1 MNPWNLDLDLDLD
14 VNAHGVHAILD
25 DRVERAI
32 IMFTDIML
40 VYWPTPIDFG
50 SISPERDG
58 LTASWDRQQ
67 HRDVVELV
75 WCANGERS
83 LYRPQAVQPV
93 QARFPRH
100 FAAHPA
106 QDARRAVG
114 QATER
119 PSMRSRARSRA
130 SSFVKVPVLVL

>member
-1 MNPWNLDLDLDLD
+1 MVRPCPSRL
-14 VNAHGVHAILD
+14 G
-25 DRVERAI
+25 R
-32 IMFTDIML
+32 
-40 VYWPTPIDFG
+40 
-50 SISPERDG
+50 
-58 LTASWDRQQ
+58 RQLSNRKKGPLAAQ
-67 HRDVVELV
+67 HCDVVELV